1 MAEAVV
7 LICDRCGRQ
16 PAETVTLLVGGQSRK
31 RLIDLCAAHRDELL
45 ELSRAP
51 RRGPK
56 TNRST
61 KRPSANRSTRRR
73 ATAKTTSPK
82 RSAARKGTD
91 RTRRATDRRDLAAE
105 VKRLQDS
112 GLSYRQI
119 GEALM
124 ERGIKPQR
132 AKSWNPTVIGRML
145 KRSAA

>member
-56 TNRST
+56 TNMST

-73 ATAKTTSPK
+73 ATAKTASPK
-82 RSAARKGTD
+82 RSAARGEILPKTPFD
-91 RTRRATDRRDLAAE
+91 RANPSRPLFGKLVFIEAA
-105 VKRLQDS
+105 
-112 GLSYRQI
+112 
-119 GEALM
+119 
-124 ERGIKPQR
+124 
-132 AKSWNPTVIGRML
+132 
-145 KRSAA
+145 

>member
-56 TNRST
+56 SNRST
-61 KRPSANRSTRRR
+61 RRPSANRNSRRR

-82 RSAARKGTD
+82 RSAARKGNQ
-91 RTRRATDRRDLAAE
+91 TRRAIDRRDLAAE
-105 VKRLQDS
+105 VKKLQES

>member
-61 KRPSANRSTRRR
+61 KRPLANRSTRRR

-82 RSAARKGTD
+82 RSAARKGNQ
-91 RTRRATDRRDLAAE
+91 TRRAIDRRDLAAE